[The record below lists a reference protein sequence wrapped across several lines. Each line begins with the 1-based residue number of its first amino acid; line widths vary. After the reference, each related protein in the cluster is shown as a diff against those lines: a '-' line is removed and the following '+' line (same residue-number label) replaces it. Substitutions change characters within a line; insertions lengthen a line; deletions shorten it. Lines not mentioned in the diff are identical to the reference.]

1 LGIADTATDLA
12 GPALE
17 RVHRRMLT
25 IMSLNVLVTRL
36 KIML

>member
-17 RVHRRMLT
+17 LVHRRILI
-25 IMSLNVLVTRL
+25 IMPLDVLVTRL